1 MPESDAGSFGALSV
15 RPFRILLTGTLLS
28 FTGFFTSTVVQAVVA
43 FELTGTNT
51 AVGSAVF
58 GQGLGMTLCGP
69 LGGALADRL
78 PKRRVIAAGQLV
90 SSGCFATLAFLY
102 ASGELVLPHLIVSSF
117 LIGCAFGF
125 LGPARQALAADL
137 VTPKWVGSA
146 MALSNVVN
154 TISRVLGP
162 FVAGVL
168 LAWEGLGAAVAYSTM
183 SVLYLG
189 SAVLLLFLPRSV
201 VRANVA
207 ETHVLQDLMGGLTYV
222 WRHAELRNLVLFFVS
237 VLLIG
242 FPYVTLIPGLLENQ
256 LGRPAEEVTR
266 FAFFSAIG
274 AFTASVTVAR
284 YADSEK
290 ATRIY
295 SRTAIAFG
303 IALILLAGAPG
314 LFSGLAVI
322 VLVGAASGGFHAL
335 NGAVIARRTEP
346 EFMGRVM
353 SLTLLAFAGFSLTAL
368 PLGMLADALGERVVL
383 SGMGLSVTGI
393 ALFMTRLVARDA
405 AKAAAVRA
413 AAVESRAAAHQA
425 G

>member
-1 MPESDAGSFGALSV
+1 MPEPDAGSFGSLAV

-28 FTGFFTSTVVQAVVA
+28 FTAFFTATVVQAVVA

-90 SSGCFATLAFLY
+90 SSACFAALAYLY
-102 ASGELVLPHLIVSSF
+102 ASGQLVLVHLVISSF

-146 MALSNVVN
+146 MALTNVAN
-154 TISRVLGP
+154 TMSRVLGP

-168 LAWEGLGAAVAYSTM
+168 LAWEGLGAAAAYTTM
-183 SVLYLG
+183 SVLYFG

-207 ETHVLQDLMGGLTYV
+207 DTHVLQDLMGGLTYA
-222 WRHAELRNLVLFFVS
+222 WRHPELRNLLIFFVS
-237 VLLIG
+237 VMLIG
-242 FPYVTLIPGLLENQ
+242 FPHVTLIPGLLENQ

-274 AFTASVTVAR
+274 AFAASVTVAR

-295 SRTAIAFG
+295 SWMATAFG
-303 IALILLAGAPG
+303 IALILLAGTPG
-314 LFSGLAVI
+314 LLSGLGAI
-322 VLVGAASGGFHAL
+322 VLVGASSGGFHAL

-353 SLTLLAFAGFSLTAL
+353 SLTLLAFAGFMLTAL
-368 PLGMLADALGERVVL
+368 PLGMLADAFGERL
-383 SGMGLSVTGI
+383 ALAGMGVAVTILS
-393 ALFMTRLVARDA
+393 LFMTRLVARDA
-405 AKAAAVRA
+405 ANAALQRA
-413 AAVESRAAAHQA
+413 SS
-425 G
+425 GD

>member
-1 MPESDAGSFGALSV
+1 MPPSEVGSFGALAV
-15 RPFRILLTGTLLS
+15 RPFRVLLTGTLLS
-28 FTGFFTSTVVQAVVA
+28 FTAFFTSTVVQSVVA

-58 GQGLGMTLCGP
+58 GQGMGMTLCGP

-78 PKRRVIAAGQLV
+78 PKRRVIAASQLV
-90 SSGCFATLAFLY
+90 SSICFATLASLY
-102 ASGELVLPHLIVSSF
+102 ASGELVLSHLVISSF

-137 VTPKWVGSA
+137 VSPTRVGSA
-146 MALSNVVN
+146 MALTNVVN

-168 LAWEGLGAAVAYSTM
+168 LAWEGLGATTAYSTM

-189 SAVLLLFLPRSV
+189 SALLLLFLPRSV
-201 VRANVA
+201 VRPNVA
-207 ETHVLQDLMGGLTYV
+207 DTHVFQDLRGGLVYV
-222 WRHAELRNLVLFFVS
+222 WQHVELRNLLIFFVS
-237 VLLIG
+237 VMLIG
-242 FPYVTLIPGLLENQ
+242 FPHVTLIPGLLENQ

-274 AFTASVTVAR
+274 AFAASVTVAR
-284 YADSEK
+284 YADSTA

-295 SRTAIAFG
+295 SWMAIAFG
-303 IALILLAGAPG
+303 VSLILLAAAPG
-314 LFSGLAVI
+314 LFAGLAIIVI
-322 VLVGAASGGFHAL
+322 VGAASGGFHAL

-368 PLGMLADALGERVVL
+368 PLGILADRFGERFVLAGMGVAVTVL
-383 SGMGLSVTGI
+383 S
-393 ALFMTRLVARDA
+393 LFMTRIVARDA
-405 AKAAAVRA
+405 SNAALHRA
-413 AAVESRAAAHQA
+413 ASAD
-425 G
+425 

>member
-1 MPESDAGSFGALSV
+1 MPEPDAGSFGSLSV

-28 FTGFFTSTVVQAVVA
+28 FTAFFTSTVVQAVVA

-51 AVGSAVF
+51 AVGSAIF
-58 GQGLGMTLCGP
+58 GQGLGMTFCGP

-90 SSGCFATLAFLY
+90 SSACFGTLAALY
-102 ASGELVLPHLIVSSF
+102 ASGSLVLMHLVISSF

-146 MALSNVVN
+146 MALTNVVN

-168 LAWEGLGAAVAYSTM
+168 LASEGFGAAAAYATM
-183 SVLYLG
+183 SLLYFG

-201 VRANVA
+201 VRDNVA
-207 ETHVLQDLMGGLTYV
+207 ETHVLQDLTGGLSYV
-222 WRHAELRNLVLFFVS
+222 WGHVELRNLLIFFVS
-237 VLLIG
+237 VMLIG
-242 FPYVTLIPGLLENQ
+242 FPHVTLIPGLLENQ

-274 AFTASVTVAR
+274 AFAASVTVAR
-284 YADSEK
+284 YADSAK

-295 SRTAIAFG
+295 SGMAIAFG
-303 IALILLAGAPG
+303 IALVLLAGAPG
-314 LFSGLAVI
+314 LWSGLGVI
-322 VLVGAASGGFHAL
+322 VLVGASSGGFHAL
-335 NGAVIARRTEP
+335 NGAVIARRTDP
-346 EFMGRVM
+346 EYMGRVM

-368 PLGMLADALGERVVL
+368 PLGILADVWGERVVL
-383 SGMGLSVTGI
+383 AGMGVVVTLLSI
-393 ALFMTRLVARDA
+393 YMTRIVARDA
-405 AKAAAVRA
+405 ATAEEARRTVDGA
-413 AAVESRAAAHQA
+413 E
-425 G
+425 GTGG